1 MYSVAIDCIG
11 WLPGRLPGDQEG
23 LFILLYLSQHQASV
37 CFLVWSGV
45 QLCASSTKRI
55 KHLCNIHCHV

>member
-23 LFILLYLSQHQASV
+23 LFILLYFSQHQASV
-37 CFLVWSGV
+37 CFLV
-45 QLCASSTKRI
+45 
-55 KHLCNIHCHV
+55 